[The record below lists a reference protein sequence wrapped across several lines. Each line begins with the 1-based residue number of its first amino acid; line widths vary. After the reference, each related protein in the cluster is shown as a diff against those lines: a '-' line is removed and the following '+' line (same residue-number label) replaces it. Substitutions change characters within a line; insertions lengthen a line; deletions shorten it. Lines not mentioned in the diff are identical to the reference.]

1 MSTTQKKRVR
11 KTLKKKRST
20 TVVVIKTPIA
30 AKDTLFPEK
39 VEAAKELLRTAEFL
53 DPRFGPGIGK
63 A

>member
-30 AKDTLFPEK
+30 AKDTLFPGK
-39 VEAAKELLRTAEFL
+39 VEATKELLRNAEFL

-63 A
+63 G

>member
-1 MSTTQKKRVR
+1 VR

-39 VEAAKELLRTAEFL
+39 VEASKELLRNAEFL
-53 DPRFGPGIGK
+53 DPRFGPGIRK